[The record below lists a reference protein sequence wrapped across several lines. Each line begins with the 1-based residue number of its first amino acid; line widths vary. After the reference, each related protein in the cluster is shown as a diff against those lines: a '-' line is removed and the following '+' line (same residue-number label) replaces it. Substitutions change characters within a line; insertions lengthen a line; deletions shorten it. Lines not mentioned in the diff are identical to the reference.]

1 MAQNSLQIDDAHD
14 YLQKVLESLRG
25 MDRREKGPMVAILE
39 YISGYIRASREEIK
53 ALRHGDS
60 NEVSFTTAADEL
72 EEIVSEST
80 TATNTIMG
88 AAEAVEEMA
97 NKVTDPEI
105 AARLRDEATRVYEAC
120 TFQDITGQRIAK
132 VVRTLQS
139 IEKRVNTL
147 ALVCGADLGDMPT
160 DGKVG
165 DGKPAERSP
174 DGKLLNGPALPSAAK
189 TQDEI
194 DRLFD
199 SL

>member
-1 MAQNSLQIDDAHD
+1 MSPPLVSTSVICPEPKTLGKRRVLLRRPQDLAGVID
-14 YLQKVLESLRG
+14 LRATG
-25 MDRREKGPMVAILE
+25 RRILDD
-39 YISGYIRASREEIK
+39 EEIK

-88 AAEAVEEMA
+88 AAEAVEDMA
-97 NKVTDPEI
+97 NKVDNPDI
-105 AARLRDEATRVYEAC
+105 AARLREEATRVYEAC

-147 ALVCGADLGDMPT
+147 ALVCGADIGEAPA
-160 DGKVG
+160 
-165 DGKPAERSP
+165 GKPATENP

>member
-1 MAQNSLQIDDAHD
+1 MAQNNLQIDDAHD
-14 YLQKVLESLRG
+14 YLQKVIESLRS

-60 NEVSFTTAADEL
+60 DDASFTAAADEL
-72 EEIVSEST
+72 EEIVSE
-80 TATNTIMG
+80 ATRATDTIMS

-97 NKVTDPEI
+97 SKVGDAEI

-120 TFQDITGQRIAK
+120 TFQDINGQRIAK

-147 ALVCGADLGDMPT
+147 ALVCGAEIAEAPNAPGG
-160 DGKVG
+160 GKKNQ
-165 DGKPAERSP
+165 DE
-174 DGKLLNGPALPSAAK
+174 KLLNGPALSGGAK

-194 DRLFD
+194 DALFD
-199 SL
+199 SLN